1 MINKKILILSSADT
15 AETMAIH
22 DDFIANLQKRIGDK
36 IAIKWCNY
44 HNIDIS
50 ISGKGTEVTL
60 ADGCS
65 LKDYDFIYFKS
76 FFRYSEVAS
85 VIAYYLKQNDIKFV
99 CSELLQHGI
108 DSKLSQL
115 NYLSYAGL
123 PIPSTLFMLKDKWVD
138 SYDKVVEK
146 FGLPFIFKSVD
157 GSTGRENYL
166 IKSEKE
172 LKDALEYHKL
182 EGLEFI
188 AQEFIPNDSD
198 LRMLIVDDEIKM
210 IIKRQRVNPEK
221 THLNNTSQGAMASLI
236 PVDTLSSSAKEICL
250 RAAKILNREIAGVD
264 LLFSKIDNSP
274 YILEVNAS
282 TQIGSGAFVEEK
294 LNIYSDYFKNVV
306 GIE

>member
-210 IIKRQRVNPEK
+210 
-221 THLNNTSQGAMASLI
+221 
-236 PVDTLSSSAKEICL
+236 
-250 RAAKILNREIAGVD
+250 
-264 LLFSKIDNSP
+264 
-274 YILEVNAS
+274 EVA
-282 TQIGSGAFVEEK
+282 
-294 LNIYSDYFKNVV
+294 Y
-306 GIE
+306 